1 MSDLVERLSGGDE
14 HPVIAS
20 RANSTAD
27 LKAQIERGFVLIKFT
42 ETKGGTELGIR
53 LDLDETELGEADFD
67 GGTGRVRL
75 VGDLVLDYVPVRL
88 VADLDIAELKGSGS
102 LSKTDVTA

>member
-1 MSDLVERLSGGDE
+1 MSELVERLSDGNA

-20 RANSTAD
+20 RAESASE
-27 LKAQIERGFVLIKFT
+27 LMAQIERGFVLIKFT

-53 LDLDETELGEADFD
+53 LNLEESELSEADFEAS
-67 GGTGRVRL
+67 TGRVRL

-88 VADLDIAELKGSGS
+88 TGDLDISDLKGTGS
-102 LSKTDVTA
+102 LSKTDLTS